1 MSVWKYK
8 KTQVFTHRMMALAGL
23 FLIMVFILAAR
34 LFYLQV
40 LQGEKYRLMAEK
52 NRLSVRLTLAPRGYI
67 YDRNGVKLAENKK
80 TFQAVLIKE
89 QTPDYKKT
97 LEKFSKLLPLE
108 EDELKRIEK
117 EIKRKRAFM
126 PVRVRDNLT
135 FEQMS
140 LLQVNAPDLP
150 GISIEEGIS
159 RNYPQGASS
168 THVVGY
174 VSLLNDQDLKGDMDS
189 NLQDLPGYRIGR
201 IGIEQAFEETLQGTP
216 GIRKTEV
223 NAFGRSVRVLENKLP
238 VPGQDVHLT
247 IDSRL
252 QKYAMEI
259 FSQEA
264 GSLIVVDVKTGEI
277 LALFSAPSFDPNLFT
292 VPLSV
297 KDWRT
302 LANNPKNP
310 LQNKALNGLYSP
322 GSVFKIIMTLA
333 GLEGGQITPYNTV
346 FCNGKVRLGNQLFHC
361 WKRQGH
367 GHVNVVEAIKHSCD
381 VYFYEM
387 AQKIGVD
394 QIVSVAAR
402 LGFGELVNIEIS
414 GEKKGLLPSRM
425 WKETVKG
432 DGWRMGDTLNLSIGQ
447 GFINTTPL
455 QLAKFVSEIASGT
468 QLDLTLIKSQTQEKI
483 VQKPLDISKSF
494 LNMVREG
501 MDKVVNEQGGTAY
514 GARFNYL
521 GQMMAGKTASTQVRR
536 ITLKEREE
544 GVKKQEDLPWQY
556 RDHAMFVAYAPTN
569 KPRYAVAV
577 VVEHGGGGSRTA
589 APIASKMLR
598 EVLRLEDED
607 KVVVKQ
613 KSDHQKIKQDEM
625 KALANVEQMSSS
637 KALKIDKNVRQMTK
651 SGKFVAPKED

>member
-8 KTQVFTHRMMALAGL
+8 KTQVFTRRMMALAGL
-23 FLIMVFILAAR
+23 FFILVLILAGR

-89 QTPDYKKT
+89 QTTNYKET

-117 EIKRKRAFM
+117 EINRKRAFM

-168 THVVGY
+168 THAVGY
-174 VSLLNDQDLKGDMDS
+174 VSLLNEQDLKGDTDS

-201 IGIEQAFEETLQGTP
+201 IGIEQSFEETLQGTP

-238 VPGQDVHLT
+238 VPGQDVYLT

-252 QKYAMEI
+252 QKFAMEI
-259 FSQEA
+259 FKDEA
-264 GSLIVVDVKTGEI
+264 GSLILVDVRTGEI
-277 LALFSAPSFDPNLFT
+277 LTLFSAPSFDPNLFT

-297 KDWRT
+297 KDWRM

-333 GLEGGQITPYNTV
+333 GLEGGQITPNNTV
-346 FCNGKVRLGNQLFHC
+346 FCNGIVRLGNQLFHC

-402 LGFGELVNIEIS
+402 FGFGELVNIEIK
-414 GEKKGLLPSRM
+414 GEKRGLLPSRM
-425 WKETVKG
+425 WKETVRG

-455 QLAKFVSEIASGT
+455 QLSKLVAEVASG
-468 QLDLTLIKSQTQEKI
+468 QKLNLTLIKKNDDEK
-483 VQKPLDISKSF
+483 PKSSSLEIANQY
-494 LNMVREG
+494 LNVVRRG
-501 MDKVVNEQGGTAY
+501 MDKVVNEEGGTAY
-514 GARFNYL
+514 GSRFNYQ
-521 GQMMAGKTASTQVRR
+521 GKKMAGKTASTQVRR
-536 ITLKEREE
+536 ISLKEREE

-556 RDHAMFVAYAPTN
+556 RDHALFVAFAPTD

-577 VVEHGGGGSRTA
+577 VVEHGGGGSRAA

-598 EVLRLEDED
+598 EALRLEDED
-607 KVVVKQ
+607 KAALEAAVKLEKSKQ
-613 KSDHQKIKQDEM
+613 KTE
-625 KALANVEQMSSS
+625 S
-637 KALKIDKNVRQMTK
+637 K
-651 SGKFVAPKED
+651 